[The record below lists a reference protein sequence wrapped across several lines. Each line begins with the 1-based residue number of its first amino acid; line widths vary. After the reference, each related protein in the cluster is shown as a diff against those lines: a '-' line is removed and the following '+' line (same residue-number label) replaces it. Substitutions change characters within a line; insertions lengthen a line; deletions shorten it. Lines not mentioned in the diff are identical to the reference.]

1 MKKSKGLIG
10 LVLSAM
16 LMLTACGGGNAGGN
30 GTEGTTAGT
39 SGNSTAEET
48 TKLVVGATAL
58 PHAEMLNQVK
68 DTLAEQ
74 GIELEVKEFA
84 DYTLINTALAEG
96 ELDANFFQHLPYLES
111 YVEDSGIKLVS
122 AGGVHIEPM
131 GIYSDKI
138 TDMEE
143 LSDGAKVSIPNDA
156 TNEGRALLLLEDLG
170 YIKLN
175 EEAGLSAMPSD
186 IIENEKGLQ
195 FVELDAAQLPRTLSE
210 VEISVINTNYA
221 LEADLNPTEDALEME
236 GADSPYVNII
246 AVREGDE
253 NKEAIKA
260 LYSAL
265 TTEDMRSFI
274 LENYEGVVPAF

>member
-16 LMLTACGGGNAGGN
+16 LLLTACGGNAGGN
-30 GTEGTTAGT
+30 GTEGTTADT
-39 SGNSTAEET
+39 SGNDAVEET
-48 TKLVVGATAL
+48 SKLVVGATAL

-111 YVEDSGIKLVS
+111 YAEDSGIKLVS

-138 TDMEE
+138 TDMEA

-156 TNEGRALLLLEDLG
+156 TNEGRALLLLEELG
-170 YIKLN
+170 YIKLD

-221 LEADLNPTEDALEME
+221 LEADLNPTDDALAME

-253 NKEAIKA
+253 NNESIKA

-265 TTEDMRSFI
+265 TTEDMRNFI
-274 LENYEGVVPAF
+274 LENYEGVVPVF

>member
-30 GTEGTTAGT
+30 GTEGTTVGT

-111 YVEDSGIKLVS
+111 YVEDSGTKLVS